1 MRTKKDP
8 KENKDQLGNLLE
20 RYRRI
25 LKPPQASVE
34 KEAIIVIT
42 SITGI
47 TLLPQQ
53 LSYVVGSRTLVIKAP
68 SIIRSELKIHH
79 PNIVKELQTR
89 LGAQNAPSVII

>member
-8 KENKDQLGNLLE
+8 KENKNQLGNLLE
-20 RYRRI
+20 RYKRI

-34 KEAIIVIT
+34 KEAIIVIE

-47 TLLPQQ
+47 TLQPQQ
-53 LSYVVGSRTLVIKAP
+53 INYTVVSRTLVIKAP

-79 PNIVKELQTR
+79 PDIVKELQSR
-89 LGAQNAPSVII
+89 LGVQNAPSVII